1 MQHKESISV
10 VIPTYN
16 RAADL
21 LAAVESVLKQEEPV
35 LEVLVCDDGST
46 DHSRKL
52 IEKLDHP
59 AVKWLDCGKN
69 GRPAIPRNKGIEKSA
84 GDWVAFLDSDDS
96 WLPGKTKKQLAFVRE
111 RNLKAVCSNA
121 SRIRNGSNEGAY
133 VSYDKPVITLKDLML
148 QNSVICSSV
157 MIRKEV
163 LLGTSL
169 FPVDPKLVA
178 EDYALWLRI
187 ATKTEFGFV
196 NENLVNYTDHFETSV
211 RSEYKGDAWDM
222 FKVIFADFKDWMKA
236 EKIVLSQEDKAA
248 LKKHLKLIDH
258 KGIPTASEEF
268 FRKLRD
274 KLGIKQ

>member
-1 MQHKESISV
+1 LQSKESISV

-16 RAADL
+16 RANDL

-46 DHSRKL
+46 DNSREL
-52 IEKLDHP
+52 IMQLNHP
-59 AVKWLDCGKN
+59 AVIWLDCGKN
-69 GRPAIPRNKGIEKSA
+69 GRPAIPRNTGIEKSN
-84 GDWVAFLDSDDS
+84 GNWIAFLDSDDS
-96 WLPGKTKKQLAFVRE
+96 WTPEKTKRQLAFARE

-121 SRIRNGSNEGAY
+121 SRVRNGTHEGAY
-133 VSYDKPVITLKDLML
+133 VHYEKPVITLRDLMV

-169 FPVDPKLVA
+169 FPTDRKLVA

-187 ATKTEFGFV
+187 ATKADFGFL

-222 FKVIFADFKDWMKA
+222 FKVIFADFKEWMKK
-236 EKIVLSQEDKAA
+236 EKVVLSREDKQA
-248 LKKHLKLIDH
+248 LKKHLKVIDQ

-274 KLGIKQ
+274 KLGIKN